1 MSGGGGGYDTGPD
14 WDMKLAQWEF
24 QWKDIQEK
32 AIYNEEGFAIAQR
45 NQKNQTDWQNQ
56 TALNQWE
63 DKEKMRIFDFNNQVE
78 AFNASVEAYG
88 EQLDYNNLAAEMATA
103 DNTRHYN
110 NQLTQ
115 IGFQNEDLLMKLD
128 FAEDQA
134 GLKQRG
140 VTLDVKDAVAE
151 SGLQAREMTLALQGR
166 RAEVASKSQELR
178 LQGLQ
183 KEGKLAAMGQTGRSA
198 RKNLQS
204 IIANQGVTQRA
215 LVDLITREES
225 SYNLNL
231 DKVAQKLQSTT
242 KRANLSYDQI
252 SSEIMNTRKQT
263 EFGQRQLQES
273 MKGATEEYKSN
284 QQHVQLD
291 KYAKDL
297 AAKDRLAPTPIEQ
310 PQLSRPLAIPEV
322 EMQAP
327 QDPISRERW
336 EEVKPIE
343 GAATAGTPG
352 WMQAMSVAGTAIG
365 IAAGIKALS
374 ATSDDRL
381 KYDITRVGT
390 SPSGIPKYTFRYRAD
405 GKHGPKYI
413 GTSAQDLISIGRK
426 DAVGQKEKDGFYYV
440 DYSKLDVDME
450 VVTT

>member
-1 MSGGGGGYDTGPD
+1 
-14 WDMKLAQWEF
+14 
-24 QWKDIQEK
+24 
-32 AIYNEEGFAIAQR
+32 
-45 NQKNQTDWQNQ
+45 
-56 TALNQWE
+56 
-63 DKEKMRIFDFNNQVE
+63 EKMRIFDFNNQVE

-390 SPSGIPKYTFRYRAD
+390 SPSGIPKYTFRY
-405 GKHGPKYI
+405 
-413 GTSAQDLISIGRK
+413 
-426 DAVGQKEKDGFYYV
+426 
-440 DYSKLDVDME
+440 
-450 VVTT
+450 